1 MSITLEEAEF
11 LTAIGDF
18 SDVILLIEE
27 ASHNKLWSV
36 WFLDQVWDFLL
47 QVIRF
52 LWAWLFRKCILSYY
66 PSSSWWCILYYQ
78 YHIFII
84 CNLVWTVRLSN
95 FTSPIIL
102 PLSNLCWVFLEGHSL
117 WLSLPPNPHLPTLP
131 WKKRNVEH
139 LMCGFHWFYAFIN
152 FSVSSQFYCLSSL
165 VEDPCIHYYI
175 LAKNQSSLKFIF
187 RIYFCWE
194 LGASRWSHFLT
205 VIINS
210 ILASSDVQ

>member
-1 MSITLEEAEF
+1 MLITLEEAEF

-66 PSSSWWCILYYQ
+66 PSSSWWCILYCQ

-84 CNLVWTVRLSN
+84 CNRVWTERLSY

-102 PLSNLCWVFLEGHSL
+102 PLSNLFFFWRSQLIAA
-117 WLSLPPNPHLPTLP
+117 PPSNPHLPPLP
-131 WKKRNVEH
+131 WKKKKEH
-139 LMCGFHWFYAFIN
+139 LMYGFHWFYAFIN

-175 LAKNQSSLKFIF
+175 LAKKQSSLKFIL
-187 RIYFCWE
+187 RICFCWE